1 MILNV
6 SFIGAVQ
13 LGMAKWSINSGNE
26 QELSLWQ
33 PDVDTTQQSTAAP
46 QSTNLQICDATN
58 PQGIRKKYFINA
70 NQSISRRR
78 LNRKQNIGFNFKSQ
92 PNSKSYLMDTFFMD
106 IEISTNILRGEI

>member
-46 QSTNLQICDATN
+46 QSTNLQICDATK

-78 LNRKQNIGFNFKSQ
+78 LNRKQNNGFNFKSKS
-92 PNSKSYLMDTFFMD
+92 NSKSYLMDT
-106 IEISTNILRGEI
+106 LLHGY

>member
-58 PQGIRKKYFINA
+58 PQGIRKKYLSMPI
-70 NQSISRRR
+70 NQSAGEDSTENKTLVS
-78 LNRKQNIGFNFKSQ
+78 LN
-92 PNSKSYLMDTFFMD
+92 FM
-106 IEISTNILRGEI
+106 

>member
-46 QSTNLQICDATN
+46 QSTNLQICDATK

-78 LNRKQNIGFNFKSQ
+78 LNRKLNNGINFKSQ
-92 PNSKSYLMDTFFMD
+92 PNSKSYLRDTSFY
-106 IEISTNILRGEI
+106 GH